1 MTGIPQRLILR
12 PMLFSV
18 FIAHLDE
25 GLECAYKKFTDDI
38 KLGEQLIHL
47 ELELIFGVP
56 SQK

>member
-1 MTGIPQRLILR
+1 
-12 PMLFSV
+12 MLLSV